1 MTVRLLFGYFGA
13 QNYRS
18 VRIWSQTKKKGDE
31 VMVSTKRKSQER
43 ESLDV
48 ALESL
53 RSAVL
58 LLADSIEDS
67 DFLYGYGTSGR
78 FYFDRFDFWMLY
90 SRVATISAMLLC
102 MRLSAR
108 QRILV
113 KQHVTEIARSDEY
126 ARILRCLSLNIH
138 SDWPDL
144 VLPKLIYE
152 FS

>member
-1 MTVRLLFGYFGA
+1 MTVRLLFGYCGT

-18 VRIWSQTKKKGDE
+18 VLIWSQTKKKGDE
-31 VMVSTKRKSQER
+31 VMASTKRKLQKKKPVD
-43 ESLDV
+43 L
-48 ALESL
+48 ALEFL
-53 RSAVL
+53 RSAVIM
-58 LLADSIEDS
+58 LADSIEDS
-67 DFLYGYGTSGR
+67 DSSYGYITN
-78 FYFDRFDFWMLY
+78 DRFEFWMLY

-102 MRLSAR
+102 MRLTAR